1 MLLQRDFV
9 FYYSLSRFIF
19 QCHGNTKK
27 LRETEESESDDKS
40 DEGSHSSRL
49 RWVKVKV
56 EKEEK
61 TKKVI
66 FPVVA
71 TLLPIHGEN
80 PPLKNLPRL
89 TTGVARQW

>member
-1 MLLQRDFV
+1 M
-9 FYYSLSRFIF
+9 SRFIF

-56 EKEEK
+56 EKEKE
-61 TKKVI
+61 TKMVI
-66 FPVVA
+66 FPVVV

-89 TTGVARQW
+89 TTGVARRW